1 MIEAKRFGDLLAE
14 NTRLTALHEDL
25 ARSISAIRKNSSA
38 GPRGWE
44 HDISR
49 DTRPS
54 VALLYSESL
63 EVRAQI
69 DALAA
74 SRWVPA
80 PEEVV

>member
-1 MIEAKRFGDLLAE
+1 MSEVKRFSELLAE
-14 NTRLTALHEDL
+14 NARLTALHEDL
-25 ARSISAIRKNSSA
+25 ARSISAIRRNSNA

-44 HDISR
+44 ADVER

-54 VALLYSESL
+54 VALLYSEIL
-63 EVRAQI
+63 GVRAQI

-80 PEEVV
+80 PVEVV